1 MYAKILGCFQPN
13 LISIHLFD
21 YKTDCKRHFELSLV
35 QEVDERLNIKKSD
48 YLIKELRD
56 GCKNISRNN

>member
-1 MYAKILGCFQPN
+1 MYAKILGGFQPN

-21 YKTDCKRHFELSLV
+21 YKTDCKGHFELSLV

-48 YLIKELRD
+48 YLIKEL
-56 GCKNISRNN
+56 